1 MDWSFTIGSLSFGIL
16 DIVVVAIVLI
26 GAVSGCITGFSRS
39 AARLIGFVLAI
50 PVSLLFTRT
59 GAEALSEAS
68 GISYFFSALIVF
80 VGVSLLSYVILCIF
94 GSQLANVL
102 SASSTLHALD
112 SILGF
117 IWGLVGSSVTL
128 SLILMIMNY
137 QPFLDI
143 TALTGNSLVVQRII
157 EPLFPSVLS
166 MISGAANG
174 I

>member
-94 GSQLANVL
+94 GSQLANIL
-102 SASSTLHALD
+102 SASSALHALD
-112 SILGF
+112 SALGF
-117 IWGLVGSSVTL
+117 VWGLAGSAISL
-128 SLILMIMNY
+128 SIILMIMNY
-137 QPFLDI
+137 QPFIDI
-143 TALTGNSLVVQRII
+143 TGLTANSLVIKDII
-157 EPLFPSVLS
+157 EPLFPSVLNIINEVS
-166 MISGAANG
+166 NG
-174 I
+174 V